1 MEPTLIFAGC
11 KLAYEG
17 IKSAVEAY
25 QEIKRTG
32 GEVAGIANEVG
43 GFLSKFFHG
52 QDQLEQEYK
61 KKKEETK
68 ELAKQ
73 GKPRNVTM
81 EAIDNVLMVRQIRQ
95 YYRDLEQMVRWELGM
110 PDLWAEII
118 EERDRLLHE
127 RKIAKEEEDRREEQ
141 ARLKREYFLYV
152 VRQRLY
158 LVLAIII
165 GICTIVGSIWSLK
178 ELVEADR
185 MRRWGY

>member
-1 MEPTLIFAGC
+1 
-11 KLAYEG
+11 
-17 IKSAVEAY
+17 
-25 QEIKRTG
+25 
-32 GEVAGIANEVG
+32 
-43 GFLSKFFHG
+43 
-52 QDQLEQEYK
+52 
-61 KKKEETK
+61 
-68 ELAKQ
+68 
-73 GKPRNVTM
+73 M

-165 GICTIVGSIWSLK
+165 GICTIVGSVWSLK